1 MYMTLILTLVATN
14 KIVQV
19 SDRRLTL
26 DGEVCD
32 SNANKLVCVGCDD
45 AHFSIGYTGVAEIA
59 GQSTDYWLVDQIE
72 SIFSSGHRDILNV
85 YNELADKATTAVR
98 GLRYKGRP
106 VHPKYKGLTLALA
119 GFRQI
124 NGTTV
129 PFLAYI
135 SNVDLDAPSPFDVQT
150 SFFRKGWMYDPR
162 PPADKQML
170 YINGAEGAFTARD
183 KPANTI
189 LKRYWETKRLL
200 RKVDLYRTEGRTT
213 AARMAWLVRQATKHP
228 RYGPYIGPDCL
239 SVVLHPDN
247 PGMPTHYHPEKAA
260 TIEHMPHLVT
270 PMLAMWDV
278 RTDLD
283 PHIPDLA
290 DPNEAVLTTSYRRAN
305 DRAQSDEVDPDPLR
319 DTIAHYFATY
329 YQEAR
334 SQLAGRSFSI
344 ETVPSHLM
352 PWRKLVRTWET
363 RDGHFVVEHVSQS
376 SDSPHPVNESGR
388 SDLGEDYL
396 HLYPRRDQTLRELT
410 GIRVE
415 ENVSVLMAEVRGK
428 RIGDAGYEEVQ
439 NGDLPRT
446 RGRHLQEQSSRT
458 DRRSG
463 PGSGPGRHAAL
474 LRFRVVPA

>member
-1 MYMTLILTLVATN
+1 MTLILTLVSTN

-59 GQSTDYWLVDQIE
+59 GQRTDYWLVDQIE
-72 SIFSSGHRDILNV
+72 SIFSSGHRDVLNV
-85 YNELADKATTAVR
+85 YKELADKATTAVR

-106 VHPKYKGLTLALA
+106 VHPKHKGLTLALA

-150 SFFRKGWMYDPR
+150 SFFRKGWMYDPG
-162 PPADKQML
+162 PLAEKQML

-183 KPANTI
+183 KPADAI

-200 RKVDLYRTEGRTT
+200 RKVDLGYRPEGRTT
-213 AARMAWLVRQATKHP
+213 ADRMAWLVRQATKHP

-247 PGMPTHYHPEKAA
+247 PGMPTHYHPEKAT
-260 TIEHMPHLVT
+260 TIEYGPHLVT
-270 PMLAMWDV
+270 PMLSTWDV
-278 RTDLD
+278 EFDLE

-290 DPNEAVLTTSYRRAN
+290 DPTEAILSTSHRHVN
-305 DRAQSDEVDPDPLR
+305 DGTQGDDVDPDPLR
-319 DTIAHYFATY
+319 DSLAHYFAAY

-363 RDGHFVVEHVSQS
+363 RDGHFVVQHVSNPS
-376 SDSPHPVNESGR
+376 VSPHRVNESGR
-388 SDLGEDYL
+388 SDFGEDYL
-396 HLYPRRDQTLRELT
+396 HLYPRRDQTLREMKEADAEDEAPVHN
-410 GIRVE
+410 VE
-415 ENVSVLMAEVRGK
+415 IRGK
-428 RIGDAGYEEVQ
+428 RIGDAGYDEVQ
-439 NGDLPRT
+439 NGDFTERVDAI
-446 RGRHLQEQSSRT
+446 SRNKVPELT
-458 DRRSG
+458 EE
-463 PGSGPGRHAAL
+463 AA
-474 LRFRVVPA
+474 REAARVDMQPYLGLE

>member
-26 DGEVCD
+26 NRETCD
-32 SNANKLVCVGCDD
+32 SSANRLVCVGCDD
-45 AHFSIGYTGVAEIA
+45 AHFSIGYTGVAEID
-59 GQSTDYWLVDQIE
+59 GQRTDYWLVDQIS
-72 SIFSSGHRDILNV
+72 SIFSSGHQDVLAV
-85 YNELADKATTAVR
+85 YKALAEKATSAVSR
-98 GLRYKGRP
+98 LRYKGRL
-106 VHPKYKGLTLALA
+106 VHPQGRGLTLALA
-119 GFRQI
+119 GYRVMSE
-124 NGTTV
+124 TTV

-135 SNVDLDAPSPFDVQT
+135 SNVALDASSPFEVQAR
-150 SFFRKGWMYDPR
+150 FFRKGWIFDPR
-162 PPADKQML
+162 PSADRQML
-170 YINGAEGAFTARD
+170 YINGAEGAFTAGD

-189 LKRYWETKRLL
+189 LKQYWETKRSLS
-200 RKVDLYRTEGRTT
+200 KIDLGYRPESRTT
-213 AARMAWLVRQATKHP
+213 AEILAWLVRQATKHP

-270 PMLAMWDV
+270 PMLAMWDG

-290 DPNEAVLTTSYRRAN
+290 DPNEAVLTTSHRRAN

-319 DTIAHYFATY
+319 YTIAHYFATY

-334 SQLAGRSFSI
+334 NQLAGRSFSI

-376 SDSPHPVNESGR
+376 SDSPHPANESGR
-388 SDLGEDYL
+388 SDLGEDYM
-396 HLYPRRDQTLRELT
+396 HLYPRRDQTLREMT
-410 GIRVE
+410 GVE
-415 ENVSVLMAEVRGK
+415 VDKCALVHSVEIRGK

-439 NGDLPRT
+439 NGDYLERVDAI
-446 RGRHLQEQSSRT
+446 SRDKVAELT
-458 DRRSG
+458 EEEARETARADMQ
-463 PGSGPGRHAAL
+463 PYL
-474 LRFRVVPA
+474 DLE